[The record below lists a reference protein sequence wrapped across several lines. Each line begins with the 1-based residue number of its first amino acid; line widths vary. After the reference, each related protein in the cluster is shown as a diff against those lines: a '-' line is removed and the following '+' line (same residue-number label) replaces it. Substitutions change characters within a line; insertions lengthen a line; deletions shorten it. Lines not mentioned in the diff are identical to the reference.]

1 MNKLLPVKG
10 FKTAGIA
17 AGIKKDATRKDLM
30 LIYSEAPAVAA
41 GVFTLNLAAAAPV
54 RLSQERIGAPGH
66 QAVIVNSGN
75 ANACTGAEGFGNA
88 VEITAL
94 AAAALGIA
102 PEAVLTASTG
112 IIGVQLP
119 MGPFR
124 DKVAALAAA
133 LEDPASMNAPEAI
146 MTTDTFPKTASR
158 QILLDDRTVTLSGFA
173 KGSGM
178 IHPNMGTMLGFVM
191 TDAAISK
198 TLLQKALSAATTLSF
213 NQVSVDGD
221 TSTNDCCFVL
231 ANGMA
236 GNGEV
241 AAEGPDYA
249 AFASALTELC
259 TDLAMLIA
267 KDGEGATKLLEARV
281 EGAVSDEAARALAKA
296 VIGSSLVK
304 AAFFGNDANWGRIVC
319 ALGYAG
325 VPADLSQAAV
335 ALRSSGG
342 FLKVY
347 EDGAGIVF
355 DEAVAL
361 QVLQCG
367 QVAIE
372 IRLKDG
378 PGTGVAWGCDLTYDY
393 VKINGDYRS

>member
-17 AGIKKDATRKDLM
+17 AGIKKDKTRKDLM
-30 LIYSEAPAVAA
+30 LIYSETPAVAA

-54 RLSQERIGAPGH
+54 RLSQERMETPH
-66 QAVIVNSGN
+66 HRAVIVNSGN
-75 ANACTGAEGFGNA
+75 ANACTGVEGHGNA
-88 VEITAL
+88 VEITAMT
-94 AAAALGIA
+94 AQALGIA

-119 MGPFR
+119 MTPFR
-124 DKVAALAAA
+124 EQIGPLAAA
-133 LEDPASMNAPEAI
+133 LEDADSMNAPEAI

-158 QILLDDRTVTLSGFA
+158 QVQLCGKDVTLSGFA

-198 TLLQKALSAATTLSF
+198 TLLQQALSSATTLSF

-236 GNGEV
+236 GNGEIV
-241 AAEGPDYA
+241 AEDQDYA
-249 AFASALTELC
+249 VFASALTELC
-259 TDLAMLIA
+259 TELAMLIA
-267 KDGEGATKLLEARV
+267 KDGEGATKLLEAQV
-281 EGAVSDEAARALAKA
+281 KGAVSDEAARSLAKA

-325 VPADLSQAAV
+325 VPVDLSQASV
-335 ALRSSGG
+335 TLHSSGG
-342 FLKVY
+342 SLMVF
-347 EDGAGIVF
+347 ENGAGIVF
-355 DEAVAL
+355 DEALAL

-367 QVAIE
+367 QVTTE
-372 IRLKDG
+372 ILLKDG
-378 PGTGVAWGCDLTYDY
+378 SGSGVAWGCDLTYDY